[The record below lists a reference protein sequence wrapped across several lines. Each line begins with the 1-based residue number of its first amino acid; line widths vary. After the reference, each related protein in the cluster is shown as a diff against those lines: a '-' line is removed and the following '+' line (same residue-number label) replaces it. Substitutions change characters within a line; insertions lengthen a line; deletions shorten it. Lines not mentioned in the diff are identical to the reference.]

1 MKTTH
6 LAVGKEAVVKQSNEK
21 HYKDQT
27 AALLVRISR
36 DDGEEGESNSIQTQK
51 KLLSKVAK
59 ERGYTELLVFSDD
72 GVTGTTMKRP
82 GFQAMIQEIERGN
95 IGAVFVKDLSRLGRN
110 YREVG
115 YYMEE
120 FFPEHDVRLVAVSDG
135 VDTAE
140 GEDELAPFRNIMKGI
155 RCLRQVKLTSLKI
168 GISACKPDE
177 PIVNINL
184 LLPCAIDMN
193 AFPDLYA
200 VNQFINGSAV

>member
-1 MKTTH
+1 M
-6 LAVGKEAVVKQSNEK
+6 
-21 HYKDQT
+21 
-27 AALLVRISR
+27 
-36 DDGEEGESNSIQTQK
+36 
-51 KLLSKVAK
+51 
-59 ERGYTELLVFSDD
+59 
-72 GVTGTTMKRP
+72 
-82 GFQAMIQEIERGN
+82 
-95 IGAVFVKDLSRLGRN
+95 GRN

-115 YYMEE
+115 YYTEE
-120 FFPEHDVRLVAVSDG
+120 FFLEHDVRFVSVSDG
-135 VDTAE
+135 VDSAE